1 MGTGSGQLVNAAF
14 FVQSGGPLLVEK
26 VSAHPPGPR
35 DVVVR
40 MRAAGICHTDAT
52 VLAAGALPTPPAI
65 LGHEGAGVVEWVGP
79 EVSEFRVG
87 DRVLGL
93 TISRCGRCANCRRGT
108 PYLCETAGPYAEPRA
123 VRSDGT
129 ELVTKNGLGTFAETM
144 TVPPERLIAVRTD
157 LPDEQ
162 LALVG
167 CAITTGYGAVVN
179 SAAVQPGQTVVVIG
193 CGGVG
198 QAVVQAAR
206 IAGAE
211 RVIAVEP
218 VAAKR
223 ELALRLGATDVI
235 DPTSGQPLAE
245 AVRALGVAGADHA
258 FDTVGRTATVR
269 DSYTALRRGGTV
281 VVIGIGDIRTDY
293 ALPGTLVVEAKQ
305 VAGCV
310 FGNADVDRDVPRIL
324 ELAAEGRLD
333 IASMIDKVID
343 LQSAPAALDALHHGD
358 GTGLRTVIAFS

>member
-144 TVPPERLIAVRTD
+144 TVPPVARAINTLAIKMMSESTMLTALTAATPEELIIAV
-157 LPDEQ
+157 L
-162 LALVG
+162 
-167 CAITTGYGAVVN
+167 N
-179 SAAVQPGQTVVVIG
+179 
-193 CGGVG
+193 
-198 QAVVQAAR
+198 
-206 IAGAE
+206 
-211 RVIAVEP
+211 
-218 VAAKR
+218 
-223 ELALRLGATDVI
+223 RLMRMRKA
-235 DPTSGQPLAE
+235 
-245 AVRALGVAGADHA
+245 
-258 FDTVGRTATVR
+258 
-269 DSYTALRRGGTV
+269 
-281 VVIGIGDIRTDY
+281 
-293 ALPGTLVVEAKQ
+293 
-305 VAGCV
+305 
-310 FGNADVDRDVPRIL
+310 
-324 ELAAEGRLD
+324 
-333 IASMIDKVID
+333 
-343 LQSAPAALDALHHGD
+343 
-358 GTGLRTVIAFS
+358 